1 MMKNKYFIEVDMR
14 GVSSRGICPGG
25 IHRVKVQKVT
35 QEISERSAKPYLAW
49 EFRTSG
55 GYTLYYNTSLQPQ
68 SLFNLKNVLLA
79 LGYEVPDAVLRLDLR
94 DLKGREAYVEVMHEM
109 YEGKKRARIVQFLM
123 PDEVEEEELEDE
135 EDIEEG
141 LEEVVEEVEDEEEEV
156 EENVEAEE
164 EEEDEDDEDE
174 EEEVDLDSMSLE
186 ELLDYAEE
194 NDIDLTHLSKKDRKK
209 RSVVLKAIKEALED
223 EGE

>member
-1 MMKNKYFIEVDMR
+1 MTRNKYLIEVDMR
-14 GVSSRGICPGG
+14 GISSGGICPEG
-25 IHRVKVQKVT
+25 IHRVKVHKIT
-35 QEISERSAKPYLAW
+35 REISERSAKPYLAW
-49 EFRTSG
+49 ELRTPN
-55 GYTLYYNTSLQPQ
+55 GYVLYHNTSLQPQ
-68 SLFNLKNVLLA
+68 SLFHLKNVLLA

-94 DLKGREAYVEVMHEM
+94 DLKGREAYVEVMHEV

-135 EDIEEG
+135 EDIGEE
-141 LEEVVEEVEDEEEEV
+141 LEEV
-156 EENVEAEE
+156 EE
-164 EEEDEDDEDE
+164 EDE

-194 NDIDLTHLSKKDRKK
+194 NDIDLTHLSKKNRKK
-209 RSVVLKAIKEALED
+209 RSTVLRAIKEALED

>member
-1 MMKNKYFIEVDMR
+1 MMKNRYLVEVDMR
-14 GVSSRGICPGG
+14 GVSSRGICPEG
-25 IHRVKVQKVT
+25 IHKVKVNEIT
-35 QEISERSAKPYLAW
+35 REISERSAKPYLAW
-49 EFRTSG
+49 EFKTPN

-68 SLFNLKNVLLA
+68 ALFSLKNVLLA
-79 LGYEVPDAVLRLDLR
+79 LGYEVPDAVLRLNLR
-94 DLKGREAYVEVMHEM
+94 DLKGREAYVEVMHEV

-135 EDIEEG
+135 EDIGEELEEG
-141 LEEVVEEVEDEEEEV
+141 
-156 EENVEAEE
+156 
-164 EEEDEDDEDE
+164 EDEDDEDE
-174 EEEVDLDSMSLE
+174 GEEVDLDSMSLE

>member
-1 MMKNKYFIEVDMR
+1 MTKNRYLIEVDMR
-14 GVSSRGICPGG
+14 GVSSRGICPEG
-25 IHRVKVQKVT
+25 IHKVKVNKIT
-35 QEISERSAKPYLAW
+35 REISEKSTKPYLAW
-49 EFRTSG
+49 ELGTSA

-68 SLFNLKNVLLA
+68 SLFGLKNVLLA

-94 DLKGREAYVEVMHEM
+94 DLKGREAYVEVMHEV
-109 YEGKKRARIVQFLM
+109 YESKKRAKIVQFLM

-135 EDIEEG
+135 EDIEEE
-141 LEEVVEEVEDEEEEV
+141 LEEVEEEDEEEEEV
-156 EENVEAEE
+156 EENVETE
-164 EEEDEDDEDE
+164 EEEDEG
-174 EEEVDLDSMSLE
+174 EEVDLDSMSLE

>member
-1 MMKNKYFIEVDMR
+1 MMKNKYLIEVDMR
-14 GVSSRGICPGG
+14 GVSSKGICPEG
-25 IHRVKVQKVT
+25 IHKVKVQKVT
-35 QEISERSAKPYLAW
+35 QEISEKSAKPYLAW
-49 EFRTSG
+49 EFRTSA

-68 SLFNLKNVLLA
+68 SLFSLKNVLLA
-79 LGYEVPDAVLRLDLR
+79 LGYEVPDTVLRLDLR

-109 YEGKKRARIVQFLM
+109 YEGKKRAKIVQFLM

-135 EDIEEG
+135 EDIEEE
-141 LEEVVEEVEDEEEEV
+141 LEEVEEEDEEEEEV

-164 EEEDEDDEDE
+164 E

>member
-1 MMKNKYFIEVDMR
+1 MTRNKNLIEVDMR
-14 GVSSRGICPGG
+14 GISSRGICPEG
-25 IHRVKVQKVT
+25 IHRVRVNKIT

-49 EFRTSG
+49 ELRTSN
-55 GYTLYYNTSLQPQ
+55 GYVLYYNTSLQPQ
-68 SLFNLKNVLLA
+68 SLFHLKNVLLA
-79 LGYEVPDAVLRLDLR
+79 LGYEVPEAVLRLDLR
-94 DLKGREAYVEVMHEM
+94 DLKGREAYVEVMHEV

-135 EDIEEG
+135 EDIEEE
-141 LEEVVEEVEDEEEEV
+141 LEEV
-156 EENVEAEE
+156 EEED

-174 EEEVDLDSMSLE
+174 GEEVDLDSMSLE

-194 NDIDLTHLSKKDRKK
+194 NDIDLTHLSKKNRKR
-209 RSVVLKAIKEALED
+209 RSTVLRAIKEALED

>member
-1 MMKNKYFIEVDMR
+1 MAKNRSLIEVDMR
-14 GVSSRGICPGG
+14 GVSSRGICPEG
-25 IHRVKVQKVT
+25 IHKVKVNKIT
-35 QEISERSAKPYLAW
+35 REISEKSTKPYLAW
-49 EFRTSG
+49 ELGTSA
-55 GYTLYYNTSLQPQ
+55 GYTLYHNTSLQPQ
-68 SLFNLKNVLLA
+68 ALFGLKNVLLA

-109 YEGKKRARIVQFLM
+109 YEGKKRAKIVQFLM

-135 EDIEEG
+135 EDIEEE
-141 LEEVVEEVEDEEEEV
+141 LEEVEEEDEEEEEV

-164 EEEDEDDEDE
+164 EEEDEDEG
-174 EEEVDLDSMSLE
+174 EEVDLDNMSLE
-186 ELLDYAEE
+186 ELLDYVEE
-194 NDIDLTHLSKKDRKK
+194 NDIDLTHLSKKDRKR

>member
-1 MMKNKYFIEVDMR
+1 MMKNKSLIEVDMR
-14 GVSSRGICPGG
+14 GVSSRGICPEG
-25 IHRVKVQKVT
+25 IHRVRVKKVT
-35 QEISERSAKPYLAW
+35 REISEKSAKPYLAW
-49 EFRTSG
+49 ELRASD

-79 LGYEVPDAVLRLDLR
+79 LGYEVPEAVLRLDLR
-94 DLKGREAYVEVMHEM
+94 SLEGREAYVEVMHEV

-123 PDEVEEEELEDE
+123 PDEVDAEELEDE
-135 EDIEEG
+135 ESIEEEP
-141 LEEVVEEVEDEEEEV
+141 EEIEEEE
-156 EENVEAEE
+156 EEGEEGDVKAEEE
-164 EEEDEDDEDE
+164 EEEDEEEEEEEEDE
-174 EEEVDLDSMSLE
+174 EDLDSMSLE

-194 NDIDLTHLSKKDRKK
+194 NDIDLTYLSKKDRKK

>member
-1 MMKNKYFIEVDMR
+1 MVKSKHYIEIDMR
-14 GVSSRGICPGG
+14 GVSSRGICPEG

-35 QEISERSAKPYLAW
+35 REISERSAKPYLAW
-49 EFRTSG
+49 ELRTSG

-68 SLFNLKNVLLA
+68 SLFSLKNVLLA
-79 LGYEVPDAVLRLDLR
+79 LGYEVPDAVLRLDLGE
-94 DLKGREAYVEVMHEM
+94 LKGREAYVEVMHEV
-109 YEGKKRARIVQFLM
+109 YEGKKRARVVQFLM
-123 PDEVEEEELEDE
+123 PDEVDEEELE
-135 EDIEEG
+135 
-141 LEEVVEEVEDEEEEV
+141 EV
-156 EENVEAEE
+156 EEED

-174 EEEVDLDSMSLE
+174 GEEVDLDSMSLE